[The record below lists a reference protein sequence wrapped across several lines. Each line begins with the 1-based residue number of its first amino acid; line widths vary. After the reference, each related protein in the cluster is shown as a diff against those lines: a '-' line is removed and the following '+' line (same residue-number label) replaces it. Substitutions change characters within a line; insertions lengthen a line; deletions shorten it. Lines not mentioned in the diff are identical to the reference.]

1 MIEYKLHNTH
11 PLYLFNPSS
20 FMLVLNCLQTLWRRF
35 IKWHLPC
42 KTSDPSSG
50 VGQVSIRDRH
60 HKTLLIFNMERE
72 ELWNRGRLWRRFCK
86 FTLCR
91 HLPRSFPFALLRRCR
106 CLRAQ
111 SQLETMGRS
120 HWPPTM
126 HCCIPFKPLFPPTLF
141 VCFVFCS
148 CH

>member
-60 HKTLLIFNMERE
+60 HKTLLIFNMEME
-72 ELWNRGRLWRRFCK
+72 ELWNRGRLWRRF
-86 FTLCR
+86 TLCR
-91 HLPRSFPFALLRRCR
+91 HLPPFPFALLRRCF

-111 SQLETMGRS
+111 SQLGTMGRS

-126 HCCIPFKPLFPPTLF
+126 HGAAFHWNPFFLQPCLF
-141 VCFVFCS
+141 VLFFFCS
-148 CH
+148 WH